1 MTDQQRHDRLAKLF
15 AEASEVPREER
26 DAFVERACEGDAE
39 MLAELRSL
47 LDADAEDVPLMD
59 TEPNF
64 GWREEAV
71 EQIGPY
77 RVTSL
82 LGEGGMGV
90 VYKAEQSE
98 PLKRR
103 VALKVIRLGMDSK
116 AVVARFEAERQA
128 LARMEHPGIARV
140 YDAGVTERGRP
151 WFAMEFVDGR
161 PITRYCRDKR
171 LDLAARL
178 KLFAHVCDAVQH
190 AHQKGVIHRDLKPG
204 NVLVAEV
211 DGRPVPKV
219 IDFGIAKAVG
229 ERLTDLTLHTH
240 HGLMIGTPGY
250 MAPEQTRIEH
260 DADTRA
266 DVYSLGVILYELLA
280 GRLPFGKDELGAA
293 GLDEIHRIIREV
305 EPPRPSRAVHMPSSE
320 NADKTVAR
328 RLRGDLDWIVMRCL
342 EKERDRRYGSPQD
355 LARDVERYLKN
366 EPVDAGPP
374 TATYKV
380 SKFVRRHRLGV
391 GLTAAAAIA
400 TIGVTTALAVLLDQA
415 RDARAEAEA
424 ERQVARAAEAEAM
437 EQAEIARAVND
448 YLTNEVL
455 GTAGGTGVVVAG
467 PKMTLRQVLDA
478 ASETIAGRFD
488 RPRTEAA
495 IRVAIGRSYIAL
507 EAFDQAIDHLD
518 KAVDLLKDEVSPD
531 DVELHDAEY
540 WAAYTRY
547 TADRLDEAH
556 ERFVPLLALSQATF
570 GEEDPRALRVQNNLI
585 GVTVGRGDYAAAI
598 PLYEDF
604 LAIRLRTAG
613 PIATDTLETRAS
625 YGELLGAVGRFDE
638 GRREIAA
645 AVEGIIAA
653 TEVDH
658 PRVLVHQSRLARL
671 ELNAARAAAAEDNVA
686 AEQAAVERGTAVAL
700 ATFEPII
707 GHFGSDHS
715 QSMYAGHTLTQ
726 LLQRAG
732 RADEAAQVAADLVRL
747 QRLRLPPDHP
757 TLGNSL
763 LRAARLAVV
772 QGNLD
777 EADAYL
783 AEARRILIDAR
794 RGTPDADLIPRAEAV
809 LDALAAD
816 IAAARATTR
825 PAS

>member
-1 MTDQQRHDRLAKLF
+1 
-15 AEASEVPREER
+15 
-26 DAFVERACEGDAE
+26 
-39 MLAELRSL
+39 
-47 LDADAEDVPLMD
+47 
-59 TEPNF
+59 
-64 GWREEAV
+64 
-71 EQIGPY
+71 
-77 RVTSL
+77 
-82 LGEGGMGV
+82 
-90 VYKAEQSE
+90 
-98 PLKRR
+98 
-103 VALKVIRLGMDSK
+103 
-116 AVVARFEAERQA
+116 
-128 LARMEHPGIARV
+128 
-140 YDAGVTERGRP
+140 
-151 WFAMEFVDGR
+151 
-161 PITRYCRDKR
+161 
-171 LDLAARL
+171 
-178 KLFAHVCDAVQH
+178 
-190 AHQKGVIHRDLKPG
+190 
-204 NVLVAEV
+204 
-211 DGRPVPKV
+211 
-219 IDFGIAKAVG
+219 
-229 ERLTDLTLHTH
+229 
-240 HGLMIGTPGY
+240 MIGTPGY

-260 DADTRA
+260 DIDTRA

-280 GRLPFGKDELGAA
+280 GRLPFADEDFKSAA
-293 GLDEIHRIIREV
+293 LDEIHRIIREV

-342 EKERDRRYGSPQD
+342 EKERGRRYGSPQD
-355 LARDVERYLKN
+355 LARDVERYLKS

-391 GLTAAAAIA
+391 GLTVTAAIA
-400 TIGVTTALAVLLDQA
+400 TIGVTIALAVLLDQA
-415 RDARAEAEA
+415 REARAEAEA

-547 TADRLDEAH
+547 TAGRLDEAH

-625 YGELLGAVGRFDE
+625 YGDLLAVMGRFDE
-638 GRREIAA
+638 GRRELTAA
-645 AVEGIIAA
+645 IDGIIRV
-653 TEVDH
+653 TEAGH
-658 PRVLVHQSRLARL
+658 PRALAHQSRLARL
-671 ELNAARAAAAEDNVA
+671 ERNAALAAAAAGDVE
-686 AEQAAVERGTAVAL
+686 AEQAAVERGIAILLEA
-700 ATFEPII
+700 FEPII
-707 GHFGSDHS
+707 GHFGSEHS
-715 QSMYAGHTLTQ
+715 QSMYAGQTLTQ
-726 LLQRAG
+726 LFQLAG
-732 RADEAAQVAADLVRL
+732 RSEEAAEVAANLIAL

-763 LRAARLAVV
+763 LRAGRLAIQ
-772 QGNLD
+772 QGKLD
-777 EADAYL
+777 QAKTYL
-783 AEARRILIDAR
+783 AEARRILVDAR
-794 RGTPDADLIPRAEAV
+794 RGTPDEARIPNAIRV
-809 LDALAAD
+809 FDSLAAN